1 MYSVGS
7 VGGMNWTAL
16 GSPSFRWRCRLRRKY
31 ARTPTTPT
39 RAAARGR
46 PTPSPTF
53 SAVLLV
59 GGEVFVG
66 EEEGVVEV
74 AVAVVGFVVPLDVV
88 VVGLFVDVV
97 LADVDSVLPELAM
110 VVKGFRSP
118 EIVKVPSPVWQSH
131 FERGSLSQQ

>member
-1 MYSVGS
+1 LYSVGS

-66 EEEGVVEV
+66 EEEGVVE
-74 AVAVVGFVVPLDVV
+74 AEVAVVGFVVPL
-88 VVGLFVDVV
+88 DVV

>member
-66 EEEGVVEV
+66 EEEGVVE
-74 AVAVVGFVVPLDVV
+74 AEVAVVGFVVPL
-88 VVGLFVDVV
+88 DVV